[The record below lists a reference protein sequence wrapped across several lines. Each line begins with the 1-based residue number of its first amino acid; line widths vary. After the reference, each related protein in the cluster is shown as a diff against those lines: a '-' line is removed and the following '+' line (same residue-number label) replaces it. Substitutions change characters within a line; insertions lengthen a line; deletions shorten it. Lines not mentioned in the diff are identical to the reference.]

1 MASVVVREPM
11 SQTKRAINAELDTF
25 PKLLQLNAKRFA
37 ERHAARE
44 KEYGIWQSWTWAAL
58 AEEIRDFACGLA
70 AMGFGPED
78 KLAIIGD
85 NRPQLYGAICATQ
98 ALRGVPVPMYQDA
111 VARELAFVMD
121 HAGAR
126 FVIAENQEQV
136 DKALELKDDCP
147 KLEQII
153 YLDPRGLRHYKHDFL
168 HSYKAVC
175 ERGREYQAA
184 NPGFWQASVDATRG
198 EDTAIILYTSG
209 TTGNPKGVVLTH
221 NNVLITADNAA
232 KRDGLNEH
240 DDILAYLPMAW
251 VGDNIFSFAQSYTTG
266 FCVSCPESAATVMH
280 DLNEI
285 GPTFYFAPPRIF
297 ENLLTSV
304 TIRME
309 DAGRVKRWLYRH
321 FMKLAHR
328 VGVKILNG
336 ETVSTLDRL
345 RYRLGEVLVYGPL
358 KNTLG
363 FSRIRIA
370 YTAGEAIGP
379 EIFDFY
385 RSIGVNIKQLYGQT
399 EASVFITMQ
408 PDGEI
413 KSDTVG
419 TPAPDVE
426 IKDSGRR

>member
-1 MASVVVREPM
+1 M
-11 SQTKRAINAELDTF
+11 SQSTPARLNTF
-25 PKLLQLNAKRFA
+25 PKLLLHNAERFA
-37 ERHAARE
+37 ARHAARE
-44 KEYGIWQSWTWAAL
+44 KEYGIWQSWTWAEL
-58 AEEIRDFACGLA
+58 EREIRDFACGLA
-70 AMGFGPED
+70 AMGFVAED

-126 FVIAENQEQV
+126 FAIAEDQEQV
-136 DKALELKDDCP
+136 DKLLELMPECP

-153 YLDPRGLRHYKHDFL
+153 YLDSRGMRHYEHDFL
-168 HSYKAVC
+168 HSYEEICK
-175 ERGREYQAA
+175 RGRDHQAA
-184 NPGFWQASVDATRG
+184 KPDFWRSSVESTQG

-221 NNVLITADNAA
+221 NNVLVTADNAA
-232 KRDGLNEH
+232 RRDGLNEH
-240 DDILAYLPMAW
+240 DEILAYLPMAW

-309 DAGRVKRWLYRH
+309 DAGRVKRWLYGH
-321 FMKLAHR
+321 FMKLAER
-328 VGVKILNG
+328 VGVNILNG
-336 ETVSTLDRL
+336 EPVSTLDRL
-345 RYRLGEVLVYGPL
+345 HYKLGEVLVYGPL

-379 EIFDFY
+379 
-385 RSIGVNIKQLYGQT
+385 
-399 EASVFITMQ
+399 
-408 PDGEI
+408 
-413 KSDTVG
+413 
-419 TPAPDVE
+419 
-426 IKDSGRR
+426 